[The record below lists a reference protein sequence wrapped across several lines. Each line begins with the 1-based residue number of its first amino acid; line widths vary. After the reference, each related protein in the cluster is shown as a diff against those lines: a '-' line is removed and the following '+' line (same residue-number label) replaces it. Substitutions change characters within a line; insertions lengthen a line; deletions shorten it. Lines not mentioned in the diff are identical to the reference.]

1 MSTGFEAAADIA
13 TGAILARAVE
23 PNIGADGDTHE
34 TSCLNCAAPLG
45 GRYCGACG
53 QKAHVHRTMG
63 AFGHDIA
70 HSVLHFDGKIW
81 RTLPMLV
88 WRPGDLTRRYIHGER
103 AKFVSPLALFL
114 FTVFLTFAVFNT
126 LVPHGP
132 EVNGKVSA
140 KVAAEEYENNRK
152 DILND
157 IAELQADRKQAVAE
171 GGQGYQGIDR
181 AIERHREDLK
191 RLEQERGKEIHAADM
206 AGQKFQLEKS
216 KAETEI
222 AQLESELMVAKQAGK
237 PTQAIEERLEAAKMT
252 VTVMNNA
259 ANMVSKGD
267 NVESNWSFT
276 DSSLFPGAA
285 QLNAA
290 VKRASANPQL
300 LIYKLQSNA
309 YKYSWALIPIS
320 VPFVWLLFFWRRQ
333 YKLFDHAVF
342 VTYSLCFML
351 LLSATVAL
359 FLQFPTTEVI
369 GGLLLAFAPPI
380 HIYRQLKQAYGLGR
394 FSALMRTAL
403 LSGFALTA
411 LTLFA
416 VLIITLGVSG

>member
-1 MSTGFEAAADIA
+1 MPTGFEAAADIA
-13 TGAILARAVE
+13 TGALLARAVE

-34 TSCLNCAAPLG
+34 TSCLNCGASLAG
-45 GRYCGACG
+45 SYCSACG

-88 WRPGDLTRRYIHGER
+88 WKPGDLTRRYIHGER
-103 AKFVSPLALFL
+103 ARFVSPLALFL
-114 FTVFLTFAVFNT
+114 FSVFLTFAVFNT

-132 EVNGKVSA
+132 DVNAKVSA
-140 KVAAEEYENNRK
+140 STAAKDYEENRK
-152 DILND
+152 DILSD
-157 IAELQADRKQAVAE
+157 IAELQADRKKAVADGE
-171 GGQGYQGIDR
+171 QGYQWIDGEI
-181 AIERHREDLK
+181 ARHEENLK
-191 RLEQERGKEIHAADM
+191 RLERERGKETHAADL
-206 AGQKFQLEKS
+206 AGQKLKLEQS
-216 KAETEI
+216 RAQTEI
-222 AQLESELMVAKQAGK
+222 ARIESELATAKAAGK
-237 PTQAIEERLEAAKMT
+237 PTETIEEQLEGAKLTATLMRKT
-252 VTVMNNA
+252 ANA
-259 ANMVSKGD
+259 LSNGD
-267 NVESNWSFT
+267 RPESNWTFT
-276 DSSLFPGAA
+276 DNSQFPGAA

-290 VKRASANPQL
+290 VKRASENPQL

-351 LLSATVAL
+351 LLSVTVAL
-359 FLQFPTTEVI
+359 FMHFSATEVI
-369 GGLLLAFAPPI
+369 GGLLLSFAPPI
-380 HIYRQLKQAYGLGR
+380 HIYRQLKYAYGLSRLG
-394 FSALMRTAL
+394 ALARTIL
-403 LSGFALTA
+403 LSLFAITA

>member
-1 MSTGFEAAADIA
+1 MSTGLEAAADIA

-34 TSCLNCAAPLG
+34 TSCLNCGASLAG
-45 GRYCGACG
+45 SYCSACG

-81 RTLPMLV
+81 RTLPMLA
-88 WRPGDLTRRYIHGER
+88 WKPGDLTRRYIHGER
-103 AKFVSPLALFL
+103 ARFVSPLALFL
-114 FTVFLTFAVFNT
+114 FSVFLTFAVFNT

-132 EVNGKVSA
+132 DVNAKVSA
-140 KVAAEEYENNRK
+140 NTAAKEYEENRK
-152 DILND
+152 DILSD
-157 IAELQADRKQAVAE
+157 IAELQADRKKAVADGE
-171 GGQGYQGIDR
+171 QGYQWIDSEI
-181 AIERHREDLK
+181 ARHEEDLK
-191 RLEQERGKEIHAADM
+191 RLERERGKETHAADM
-206 AGQKFQLEKS
+206 ASQKLKLEQS
-216 KAETEI
+216 RAQTEI
-222 AQLESELMVAKQAGK
+222 ARIESELATAKAAGK
-237 PTQAIEERLEAAKMT
+237 PTEAIEEQLEGAKLTATLMRKTANALSNGDRL
-252 VTVMNNA
+252 
-259 ANMVSKGD
+259 
-267 NVESNWSFT
+267 ESNWTFT
-276 DSSLFPGAA
+276 DNSLFPGAA

-290 VKRASANPQL
+290 VKRASENPQL

-351 LLSATVAL
+351 LLSVTVA
-359 FLQFPTTEVI
+359 FLMRLPLTEVI

-380 HIYRQLKQAYGLGR
+380 HIYRQLKYAYGLSR
-394 FSALMRTAL
+394 FGALVRTVL
-403 LSGFALTA
+403 LSVFALTA

-416 VLIITLGVSG
+416 VLIVTLGVTS